1 MKKNYKSMN
10 GFLVKLDYN
19 FEELKNLTTISIETK
34 DIIRLNEV
42 SDKSINFSVKR
53 NMVFTPFTNTYIKVE
68 FNVTTDLTSPIN
80 KETFFEDIKTGL
92 PQLTSIFS
100 KISLVISELTNMSPF
115 GALITSPMYNNKE
128 VLLEE

>member
-19 FEELKNLTTISIETK
+19 FEELKNLTTINIETK